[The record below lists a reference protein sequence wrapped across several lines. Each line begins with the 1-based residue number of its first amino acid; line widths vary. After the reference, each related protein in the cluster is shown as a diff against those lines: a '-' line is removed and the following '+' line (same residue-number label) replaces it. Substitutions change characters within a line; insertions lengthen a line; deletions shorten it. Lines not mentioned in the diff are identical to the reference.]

1 MSFFSTKNGF
11 QLRMVLA
18 EQNFL
23 GVPDSKLLQLIK
35 TVIASVRKK
44 NKNLERGE
52 KKERGRESER
62 ERKRERRWL
71 LVGSVGFLG

>member
-1 MSFFSTKNGF
+1 MKNVF

-62 ERKRERRWL
+62 ERKRERR
-71 LVGSVGFLG
+71 